1 MIKLIV
7 CNEKGKLSERIIGE
21 VKGYPIHY
29 LHMIQSIN
37 KKLRCG
43 EVEEIIIKK
52 SDTKKQ
58 YSKETELELS
68 TINTLEMRIKRLLKN
83 EKHSKEELRNVLHNC
98 LIYLEEL
105 KAIKVD

>member
-7 CNEKGKLSERIIGE
+7 CNEKGKLVECIFGE
-21 VKGYPIHY
+21 DIVYPIHC
-29 LHMIQSIN
+29 IN
-37 KKLRCG
+37 IMQGIRQELMRGK
-43 EVEEIIIKK
+43 VEEIIIKM

-58 YSKETELELS
+58 YSKQTELELL

>member
-1 MIKLIV
+1 MIKLII
-7 CNEKGKLSERIIGE
+7 CNEKGKLSERIFGE
-21 VKGYPIHY
+21 VEGYPIHY
-29 LHMIQSIN
+29 IHLIEGI
-37 KKLRCG
+37 KKALRRDN
-43 EVEEIIIKK
+43 VEEIIIKVP
-52 SDTKKQ
+52 DTKKQ